1 MKPILLLKK
10 LVETKLHYY
19 SFVIYKET
27 KLLRGKGTLRIK
39 VSVDDKTRHYKAG
52 NKVTCST
59 VASIVYI
66 HVYTQ
71 KLRRYSDVNRHVMT
85 LGDVLY
91 ITCCDSVILVT

>member
-1 MKPILLLKK
+1 MEREP
-10 LVETKLHYY
+10 
-19 SFVIYKET
+19 SG
-27 KLLRGKGTLRIK
+27 LRSALN
-39 VSVDDKTRHYKAG
+39 DKTRHYKAG

-71 KLRRYSDVNRHVMT
+71 KLRRYSDVNRHVMM

-91 ITCCDSVILVT
+91 IAYCDSVILVT